1 MKELNEH
8 LGVVSNYQNS
18 KENENYNREL
28 QELREILVNVHD
40 VTYLMV
46 EIKPVW
52 EQLLRLYNT
61 YAVMSTLKTQTDE
74 FRDVNKELKDL
85 FRKG

>member
-1 MKELNEH
+1 M
-8 LGVVSNYQNS
+8 
-18 KENENYNREL
+18 
-28 QELREILVNVHD
+28 NVHD

-46 EIKPVW
+46 EIKPIW

-85 FRKG
+85 FRKGKKERLVKKFCNEQGMY

>member
-1 MKELNEH
+1 
-8 LGVVSNYQNS
+8 
-18 KENENYNREL
+18 
-28 QELREILVNVHD
+28 VNVHD